1 MEKVQGEEFNGE
13 VYENDIDM
21 YLHQFFEE
29 QQIDDIRTAPQ
40 NTWSAAM
47 TYIYRHL
54 FKNNN
59 ILRNNIYI
67 DNYNINNS
75 AFKTS
80 TCNQYNVEYINTICD
95 YYIYICNT
103 YDKMISISDFSK
115 LTGVSD
121 DIIYNWYRESEN
133 SNSVLSTARLNI
145 YQKLNSGREES
156 LANKLA
162 SNKNPVAVMAIL
174 NHNYNWNL
182 PGVSRET
189 GNRQALSTDQ
199 IRQKLLENNT
209 QLAVTSQINVAN
221 NSDTI

>member
-1 MEKVQGEEFNGE
+1 MEKVQGEEFSSE

-67 DNYNINNS
+67 DNYNINNK

-189 GNRQALSTDQ
+189 SNRQALSTDQ

-209 QLAVTSQINVAN
+209 QLAVTSQINAAN